1 MNIIG
6 VTSLIKS
13 YHHFDQDFWVA
24 YKALEALLD
33 PEEFK
38 NSKISI
44 LKSKKIP
51 PKLIEK
57 VGEEAFETE
66 KQVIKQEW
74 KETREQAKEIGIKL
88 HKDIQDLFSTKS
100 DVLKQ
105 NFGVPIDSYNVEKL
119 EKLLH
124 AESGLFPEVR
134 IEYKINDAYTLV
146 GIPDLIIKNGNRIT
160 IIDWKSNDSIRFKGQ
175 FQLGTKQT
183 KKFKYP
189 LSKLEDCDG
198 VQYQLQLSLYAYILQ
213 KLNPS
218 LEIEM
223 LKIIQVKNFKKV
235 QEYPVQYLKKEVDN
249 FVNWHVRQESLKKEL
264 DKCNLIQY

>member
-6 VTSLIKS
+6 VTSLIKN
-13 YHHFDQDFWVA
+13 YHHFDQEFWLS
-24 YKALEALLD
+24 YKALEVLLE
-33 PEEFK
+33 PEQFK
-38 NSKISI
+38 DVKISL

-57 VGEEAFETE
+57 VGWEAYEVE
-66 KQVIKQEW
+66 RQVIKKEW
-74 KETREQAKEIGIKL
+74 EEAREEAKETGIKL
-88 HKDIQDLFSTKS
+88 HKEIQELFSKKS
-100 DVLKQ
+100 DILRQ
-105 NFGVPIDSYNVEKL
+105 NFGVPIDSYNVEQL
-119 EKLLH
+119 EKLLQS
-124 AESGLFPEVR
+124 ESGLFPEIR
-134 IEYKINDAYTLV
+134 IEYKINDDYTLV
-146 GIPDLIIKNGNRIT
+146 GIPDLIIKNGNKIT

-213 KLNPS
+213 KINPL
-218 LEIEM
+218 LEIEC
-223 LKIIQVKNFKKV
+223 LKIVQVKNFKKF
-235 QEYPVQYLKKEVDN
+235 QEFSVEYLKKEVDT
-249 FVNWHVRQESLKKEL
+249 FVNWHVRQDSLKKEL